1 MTKAISRGIVVFA
14 GLLATQAPADSDPR
28 PVDMAVNRTDP
39 RLIRVKQFFL
49 ERDCPA
55 HLYAED
61 FITAAD
67 QHNLDWR
74 LLPSL
79 SFIESGGGKEAY
91 NNNMFGWDNCKRR
104 FRSTREGIY
113 RVAARLANSS
123 LYRHRSLDQ
132 ILRRYNPRPSYSVAV
147 KSVMNS
153 LGPADLAPAGV
164 F

>member
-1 MTKAISRGIVVFA
+1 MTRAISRGIVVFA
-14 GLLATQAPADSDPR
+14 GLLAAQAPADPDPR
-28 PVDMAVNRTDP
+28 PADMAVNRTDP

-55 HLYAED
+55 HAYAED

-91 NNNMFGWDNCKRR
+91 NNNMFGWDNCKKR
-104 FRSTREGIY
+104 FRNSREGIY
-113 RVAARLANSS
+113 RVAARLANSKI
-123 LYRHRSLDQ
+123 YRHKSLDQ
-132 ILRRYNPRPSYSVAV
+132 MLFRYNPRPAYSTAV

-153 LGPADLAPAGV
+153 LGPADLVPEGV